1 MVKLVNSAQQKLIP
15 NMNKLKYLFTVI
27 TVCICLVSFGQETK
41 VIKKQKK
48 MLEKQEIE
56 KKKSEEKNMKLGKK
70 RHEKI
75 QTKEVRKRMKQSA
88 KKSKNVGKPKK
99 KFFIIRWFSK

>member
-15 NMNKLKYLFTVI
+15 NMNKLKYLFTI
-27 TVCICLVSFGQETK
+27 LTLCFCLASFGQETK
-41 VIKKQKK
+41 AIKKQKK

-75 QTKEVRKRMKQSA
+75 QTKATRKRMKQSA
-88 KKSKNVGKPKK
+88 KKSKNGGQPKK
-99 KFFIIRWFSK
+99 KFFIIRWFS

>member
-15 NMNKLKYLFTVI
+15 NMNKLKYLFTI
-27 TVCICLVSFGQETK
+27 FTLCFCLISFGQETK
-41 VIKKQKK
+41 AIKKQKK
-48 MLEKQEIE
+48 MLEKQEVE

-75 QTKEVRKRMKQSA
+75 QTKAVRKRMKQSA

-99 KFFIIRWFSK
+99 KFFILRWFS

>member
-1 MVKLVNSAQQKLIP
+1 MVKLVNSTQQKLIP
-15 NMNKLKYLFTVI
+15 NMNKLKYLFTI
-27 TVCICLVSFGQETK
+27 FTLCFCLVSFGQETK

-56 KKKSEEKNMKLGKK
+56 KKKSEEKSMKLGKK

-75 QTKEVRKRMKQSA
+75 QTKATRKRMKQSA
-88 KKSKNVGKPKK
+88 KKSKNGGQPKK
-99 KFFIIRWFSK
+99 KFFILRWFS

>member
-1 MVKLVNSAQQKLIP
+1 MVKLVNSTQQKLIP

-56 KKKSEEKNMKLGKK
+56 KKKSEEKTMKMGKK

-75 QTKEVRKRMKQSA
+75 QTKEVRKRMKKSA
-88 KKSKNVGKPKK
+88 KKSKNGGQPKK